1 MESTIAKKPVH
12 LTEGAVNQLKR
23 IYSEQN
29 LGGEHGLRI
38 GVKGGG
44 CSGFSYVLDL
54 MCKKKRTMYMK

>member
-1 MESTIAKKPVH
+1 MESTIVKKPVH

-44 CSGFSYVLDL
+44 LSLIHISEPTRPY
-54 MCKKKRTMYMK
+54 